1 MNIKKRCK
9 YIISY
14 RNFTTI
20 PPSLADLD
28 VRCEHG
34 LPHLACREKSSPI
47 FSRRRKKRLESLF
60 LLYFLQ
66 ISSQF
71 GSIHLLISLDLSSGL
86 CILESTMMSTATKTT
101 ATSSSAG
108 DPLKSQSLSA
118 ASHQKT
124 AKAKSDDPKPK
135 QPLSAY
141 NIYL

>member
-1 MNIKKRCK
+1 MCDANMDFRTLLAVKRAVQFFREEEK
-9 YIISY
+9 TVGIS
-14 RNFTTI
+14 FWLL
-20 PPSLADLD
+20 LASKT
-28 VRCEHG
+28 R
-34 LPHLACREKSSPI
+34 
-47 FSRRRKKRLESLF
+47 